1 MTDVQD
7 TKLVRTRVAGNPHT
21 LVLRR
26 TADDGAEFGPLFDL
40 LPSDEPT
47 DVLAITHDQSAQ
59 FLQQWR
65 ERIDRRPRNIGVVS
79 VGEAMRS
86 TSSTEGQPR
95 TPVRGVADPT
105 DAERIRDA
113 ATGYLDAWPT
123 EGRSVAYVDSATAL
137 VDHLG
142 VDRAVAF
149 LRAFRRALDA
159 RDAVG
164 YVCLRPAALDRAVV
178 REVASLFD
186 TVVECVDSAAATAAE
201 PSVSDCFEAVSDRRR
216 RYVLAALADEE
227 SLPVGEVV
235 DRVTAR
241 VEADRERIA
250 ASLLDVH
257 LPKLAGL
264 GVAAHDR
271 ERECVA
277 RGRQFERV
285 EPYLRRALDCDR
297 AAAEGERVV
306 AEE

>member
-26 TADDGAEFGPLFDL
+26 TADDGSEFGPLFDL
-40 LPSDEPT
+40 LPSAEPT
-47 DVLAITHDQSAQ
+47 DVLAITHDQSAR

-65 ERIDRRPRNIGVVS
+65 ERIDRRPRNLGVVS

-86 TSSTEGQPR
+86 TSSTDGQPR
-95 TPVRGVADPT
+95 TPIRGVADPT
-105 DAERIRDA
+105 DAARIRDA

-123 EGRSVAYVDSATAL
+123 EGRSVAYVDSANAF

-142 VDRAVAF
+142 PDRAVAF

-164 YVCLRPAALDRAVV
+164 YVCLRPAALDRTVV

-186 TVVECVDSAAATAAE
+186 TVIECVDSAVETAAE

-216 RYVLAALADEE
+216 RWVLAALTDDE
-227 SLPVGEVV
+227 SVPVDDIV

-241 VEADRERIA
+241 VEVDRERIA

-257 LPKLAGL
+257 LPKLVGL
-264 GVAAHDR
+264 GVVTHDR
-271 ERECVA
+271 ERDRVA
-277 RGRQFERV
+277 RGERFERV
-285 EPYLRRALDCDR
+285 EPYLRRALDRDR
-297 AAAEGERVV
+297 PAADRDRVV